1 MGSILLLLVRCL
13 FNVSISHILIRDVE
27 CLRDIDLEDEALRL
41 AIRGPSALSMRFAR
55 SLAGQEYG
63 RVMGWGEKPDVAV
76 SYKNETGQYRGN
88 PSVV

>member
-1 MGSILLLLVRCL
+1 MQ
-13 FNVSISHILIRDVE
+13 HVE

-63 RVMGWGEKPDVAV
+63 RVMAWGEKPDVAV
-76 SYKNETGQYRGN
+76 SHKSG
-88 PSVV
+88 